1 MKNLP
6 SKVKHKFRWVTLF
19 HFQNPASAQ
28 PAIPQPP
35 NLHVERKFLVRFQIK
50 SLLLTKYQ

>member
-6 SKVKHKFRWVTLF
+6 SKVKHKFYWVTPF